1 MGKYYRH
8 FKGNIYR
15 LLHEA
20 RHSETQEIM
29 VVYQAMYGNNDIW
42 VRPKAMF
49 DEEITRD
56 GMTFRRFTRISDE
69 EALAEIPLEFNTN
82 YHFPELDYSNELEPV
97 NDDTSDF
104 SPSAKAMIT
113 LLTSRGLV
121 SEGLFDGFVNDDDI
135 EKAALDRILSYSE
148 GESLEDIFHLIQ
160 IWGGRAGRGIYI
172 MDKEY
177 SWMKIES
184 FYKSLV
190 DTCLDVS
197 EIDEISIERMVKAV
211 RDIDKSVKHFGI
223 AFITKHTRFW
233 LYRTL
238 GRNALPIYDS
248 IMANTVMR
256 KPAVEGKHLGEFW
269 RVMHKKSLQLN
280 IDLMPL
286 ERQIFKYGFSQK

>member
-29 VVYQAMYGNNDIW
+29 VVYQAMYGSRDIW

-56 GMTFRRFTRISDE
+56 GMTFKRFTGISDE
-69 EALAEIPLEFNTN
+69 EAMSEIPLEFNTS
-82 YHFPELDYSNELEPV
+82 YYFPELDYSNELEPV

-104 SPSAKAMIT
+104 SPSVKAMIT

-148 GESLEDIFHLIQ
+148 ADDLEDIFHLIQ
-160 IWGGRAGRGIYI
+160 TWGGRAGRGIYV

-177 SWMKIES
+177 SWRKIEP
-184 FYKSLV
+184 FYKALV
-190 DTCLDVS
+190 GACLNVS
-197 EIDEISIERMVKAV
+197 NIDESSIERMVKAV
-211 RDIDKSVKHFGI
+211 KDIDKSVKYFSI

-238 GRNALPIYDS
+238 GRNTLPIYDS
-248 IMANTVMR
+248 VMANTVMR
-256 KPAVEGKHLGEFW
+256 KPAVEAKHLGEFW